1 MSNLS
6 LMAIMR
12 DDPDFGKRIQ
22 KKVAEIKEDKKN
34 ILIAADDYG
43 NRYKQEILEGTELR
57 AKMLTEGASKGLNE
71 EQIMSSFGRFVP
83 TVYTPILNM
92 LYFLLRES
100 EPIHSNRYRQRDAIN
115 EALIRARQLNH
126 DDKERDLTPEELS
139 DLLDDKLKEVERKT
153 STPSA
158 SQRKEINSQFE
169 KESRNRP
176 REEDVKL
183 KDTPEMMEYL
193 YGNITLDMFNKIK
206 KLKALSK
213 SSNEQ
218 EAFQAYRKAVD
229 LCKQYNLDF
238 DRIPCYV
245 ETREE

>member
-1 MSNLS
+1 
-6 LMAIMR
+6 MR

-22 KKVAEIKEDKKN
+22 KKVAEIKEDKQN
-34 ILIAADDYG
+34 LLNAADEYG
-43 NRYKQEILEGTELR
+43 ARYKEEILEGTELR

-71 EQIMSSFGRFVP
+71 EQIMSSFGKFVP

-100 EPIHSNRYRQRDAIN
+100 EPVHSRRYNQRDAIN
-115 EALIRARQLNH
+115 EALIKARQLNH
-126 DDKERDLTPEELS
+126 NEKERDLTVEELS
-139 DLLDDKLKEVERKT
+139 ELLDEKLKEVGRET
-153 STPSA
+153 SSE
-158 SQRKEINSQFE
+158 SKRRSINSQFE
-169 KESRNRP
+169 KENKYRP
-176 REEDVKL
+176 KEEDVKL
-183 KDTPEMMEYL
+183 KETPEMMEYL
-193 YGNITLDMFNKIK
+193 YGNITVDMFNKIK

-245 ETREE
+245 ETPSE